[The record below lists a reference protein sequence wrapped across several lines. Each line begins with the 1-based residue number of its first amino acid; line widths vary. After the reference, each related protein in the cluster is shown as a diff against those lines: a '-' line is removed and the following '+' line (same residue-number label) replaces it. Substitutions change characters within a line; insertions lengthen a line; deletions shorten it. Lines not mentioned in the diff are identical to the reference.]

1 MRVKR
6 CLLFCIGIV
15 LLATSCKV
23 YKQDIM
29 LQVKDPEVALLR
41 QSLVEAEGNYTI
53 KPNDLLEVEVFT
65 NKGER
70 IIDPDFE
77 LIKELRSG
85 GGGQGQ
91 GSRPMPQYLV
101 KENGFVT
108 LPMVGEIRLEGYTLN
123 QADSLLAQAYNEF
136 YKQSFVLTRFV
147 NKRVVVLGA
156 IGGLVIPMLNEDM
169 NVLEVLALA
178 GGITGKGKAHNIRLI
193 RGDLDDPL
201 VHLIDL
207 STIEGMQQAS
217 LKVQSGDI
225 IYVEPVRRV
234 LPETIRDITP
244 VIGLVA
250 NALTLLIVIINLN
263 LNASN

>member
-1 MRVKR
+1 MNYKR
-6 CLLFCIGIV
+6 CLLFCIGFV
-15 LLATSCKV
+15 ALFATSCKV

-29 LQVKDPEVALLR
+29 LQVKDPEVAMLR
-41 QSLVEAEGNYTI
+41 QSLAEAQGNYTI
-53 KPNDLLEVEVFT
+53 KPNDLVEVEVYT

-77 LIKELRSG
+77 LMKELRG
-85 GGGQGQ
+85 GGGQVQ
-91 GSRPMPQYLV
+91 NNRIKPQYLV
-101 KENGFVT
+101 KENGYVK
-108 LPMVGEIRLEGYTLN
+108 LPMVGEIKLEGYTLN
-123 QADSLLAQAYNEF
+123 QADSLLSRTYNEF
-136 YKQSFVLTRFV
+136 YKETFVLTRFV

-156 IGGLVIPMLNEDM
+156 AGGLVIPMLNEDM

-178 GGITGKGKAHNIRLI
+178 GGINGKGKAYNIRLI
-193 RGDLDDPL
+193 RGDLNDPQ
-201 VHLIDL
+201 VQLIDL

-263 LNASN
+263 VSN

>member
-1 MRVKR
+1 MSYKH
-6 CLLFCIGIV
+6 CLLLFIG
-15 LLATSCKV
+15 LTTLFSTSCKV

-29 LQVKDPEVALLR
+29 LQVTEMAPGLLR
-41 QSLVEAEGNYTI
+41 QEMAAAEGNYTI
-53 KPNDLLEVEVFT
+53 LPNDLLEVEVYT

-77 LIKELRSG
+77 LMKEMRT
-85 GGGQGQ
+85 GGGQMQ
-91 GSRPMPQYLV
+91 NTRILPQYLV
-101 KENGFVT
+101 KKNGFVK

-123 QADSLLAQAYNEF
+123 QADSLLALAYNEF
-136 YKQSFVLTRFV
+136 YKDTFVLTRFV

-156 IGGLVIPMLNEDM
+156 TGGMVIPLLNENMD
-169 NVLEVLALA
+169 VLEVLALS

-193 RGDLDDPL
+193 RGDLNDPQ
-201 VHLIDL
+201 VQLIDL
-207 STIEGMQQAS
+207 STIEGMRQGS

-225 IYVEPVRRV
+225 IYVEPVRRI

-244 VIGLVA
+244 VVGLVA

-263 LNASN
+263 SSN